1 MGFHFLP
8 VKIINSIIRGITC
21 RLLYAGCQIRK
32 TGETENSI
40 NRQPQLPQRRRRG
53 EIGTKPGDKRATEKK
68 TQQQQQQKLLLREL
82 NQLIA

>member
-1 MGFHFLP
+1 MGFHFFLP

-68 TQQQQQQKLLLREL
+68 KTQQQQQQK
-82 NQLIA
+82 NFYSVS

>member
-53 EIGTKPGDKRATEKK
+53 EIGTKPGDKRATEK